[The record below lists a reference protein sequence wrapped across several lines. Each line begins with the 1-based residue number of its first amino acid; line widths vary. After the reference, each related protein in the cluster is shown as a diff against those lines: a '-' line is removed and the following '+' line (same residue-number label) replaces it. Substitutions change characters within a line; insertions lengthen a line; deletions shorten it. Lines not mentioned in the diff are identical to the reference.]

1 MNINITV
8 LVLFYINNI
17 KKKND
22 SQHISVT
29 ETTYLG
35 AAGLYQHIST
45 VLELQ
50 NFCAPSPESFLIGSS
65 FTALQSYK
73 RRVGDT

>member
-45 VLELQ
+45 LLELQ

-65 FTALQSYK
+65 FSALQSYK
-73 RRVGDT
+73 RRMGDT